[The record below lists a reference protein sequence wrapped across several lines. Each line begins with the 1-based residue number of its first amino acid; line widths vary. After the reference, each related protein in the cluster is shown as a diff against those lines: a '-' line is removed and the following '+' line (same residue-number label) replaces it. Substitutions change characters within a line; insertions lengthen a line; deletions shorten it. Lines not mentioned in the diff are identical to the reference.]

1 MRNATV
7 TTIAPTG
14 TISIIAGCSSGIE
27 PVFALAFTRNV
38 LDNERLVEVNAQFE
52 QILREEGLYSEEL
65 IEKSGRDWL
74 CSGPCRDP
82 GPPASGDGHRP
93 RDLP

>member
-27 PVFALAFTRNV
+27 PVFALASRNV

-65 IEKSGRDWL
+65 IEKW
-74 CSGPCRDP
+74 
-82 GPPASGDGHRP
+82 P
-93 RDLP
+93 RLALFRALQKSQPTCVG

>member
-1 MRNATV
+1 MPTV

-52 QILREEGLYSEEL
+52 QILREE
-65 IEKSGRDWL
+65 
-74 CSGPCRDP
+74 
-82 GPPASGDGHRP
+82 A
-93 RDLP
+93 